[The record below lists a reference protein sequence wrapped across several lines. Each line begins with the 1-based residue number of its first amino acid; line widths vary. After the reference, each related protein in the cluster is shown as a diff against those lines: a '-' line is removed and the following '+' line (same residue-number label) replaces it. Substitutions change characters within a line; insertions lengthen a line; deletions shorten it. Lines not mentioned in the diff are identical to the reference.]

1 MANIIKKIA
10 ISGELKMNSRVS
22 EREAVAIVLFLLFI
36 TSIDDLLGISLQPE
50 LRIILALFALTVGI
64 FILIYTYFRKM

>member
-1 MANIIKKIA
+1 MANIIKNIA
-10 ISGELKMNSRVS
+10 TSGELMMNSRVS